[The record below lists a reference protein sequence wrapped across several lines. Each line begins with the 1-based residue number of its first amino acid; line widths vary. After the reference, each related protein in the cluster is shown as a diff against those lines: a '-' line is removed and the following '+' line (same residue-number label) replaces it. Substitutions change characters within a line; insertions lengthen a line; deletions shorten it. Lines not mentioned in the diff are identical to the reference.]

1 MGTHP
6 IFESDFDCLTE
17 CLLVKSSTPPG
28 LSSTP
33 QSQLTALLVLTPLP
47 STPPPRRVVTRL
59 ASRLISRTLLVL
71 STPSPRSLTFS
82 ATHASALA
90 RRSPPFPP
98 LLARLTWPR
107 PLLVFFEALC
117 ENNRMGLFSEVAEV
131 YARILQAEAGEVPVE
146 IASAIELTSEQKS
159 EVAEAVASML
169 GNQTPVISSS
179 VDSSLLGGMTVALG
193 DKYTDMKFVDM
204 SVANKVKKYTDL
216 LRANA

>member
-59 ASRLISRTLLVL
+59 ASRPISRTLLVL

-82 ATHASALA
+82 ATHASVLP

-98 LLARLTWPR
+98 LLARLAWPR
-107 PLLVFFEALC
+107 PLLVFS
-117 ENNRMGLFSEVAEV
+117 RLFAKTTEWASSPRSLRSTPESS
-131 YARILQAEAGEVPVE
+131 RPKPVKFQ
-146 IASAIELTSEQKS
+146 SRSPPLS
-159 EVAEAVASML
+159 
-169 GNQTPVISSS
+169 
-179 VDSSLLGGMTVALG
+179 SSLLNRNPKSPKPLPPCSETRLP
-193 DKYTDMKFVDM
+193 
-204 SVANKVKKYTDL
+204 SSPL
-216 LRANA
+216 LSTARRHDCRPRRQ

>member
-59 ASRLISRTLLVL
+59 ESRLISRALLVL
-71 STPSPRSLTFS
+71 LTPSPRSLTFS

-90 RRSPPFPP
+90 RRCPPFPP
-98 LLARLTWPR
+98 LLARLAWPR
-107 PLLVFFEALC
+107 PLLVFS
-117 ENNRMGLFSEVAEV
+117 RLFVKTTEWASSPKPLPPCSET
-131 YARILQAEAGEVPVE
+131 RLP
-146 IASAIELTSEQKS
+146 
-159 EVAEAVASML
+159 
-169 GNQTPVISSS
+169 
-179 VDSSLLGGMTVALG
+179 SSLLLSTAL
-193 DKYTDMKFVDM
+193 F
-204 SVANKVKKYTDL
+204 SA
-216 LRANA
+216 A